1 MQSGA
6 VDAPVL
12 AVLTPF
18 ALDSTEIP
26 AHLSASAL
34 TAVYDGATP
43 VVAEAEDDSK
53 DQAQA
58 ESSVKNLRWAL
69 QHGRVVDLDIQG
81 GIIAIDPSV
90 YDSLLNL
97 LSKAIRSD
105 TNTPI
110 VLSRCHPSSL
120 ALY

>member
-1 MQSGA
+1 M
-6 VDAPVL
+6 VDVPVL
-12 AVLTPF
+12 SVLTPF
-18 ALDSTEIP
+18 ALDSAEIP
-26 AHLSASAL
+26 VSTTISPAL

-43 VVAEAEDDSK
+43 VVAEAEEDSK

-69 QHGRVVDLDIQG
+69 QHGRVVDLDIRG

-97 LSKAIRSD
+97 LTKAIKSD
-105 TNTPI
+105 TNAKHTPI
-110 VLSRCHPSSL
+110 VLSR
-120 ALY
+120 